1 MLKKH
6 FVSGFISVFFLR
18 ERKRE
23 RERERMRAKSRRQK
37 WMSVFVKRHQD
48 KFVCLILF
56 LLTMLMF
63 MRGSGNDD
71 DATSRRNRVLEAEAA
86 RWSNIVTDLTSKL
99 EDLERNSGISS
110 TKRDDVKDVKIYVYD
125 LPKAYNEEILKA
137 HPSCGPNADITWETK
152 YATEVY
158 IHQRLLKSQY
168 RTTNPEEA
176 DLFYVPVYHACYLHA
191 RATKFTKAYQL
202 IRLAHDHIQTKF
214 PFWNRTMGRDHVW
227 TFAHDMGGCVAPY
240 EELRHS
246 IWITTTGEMLNRK
259 KAFERYTKMYVVET
273 VNFITHILCIT
284 QLYQSNSATL
294 KMHTSTF
301 SNINTRE
308 HHARSQVRSNIFVRS
323 RFLETVLLR
332 LERCCYATVR
342 AVRANV
348 SVYGVSVYG
357 VVSCQ
362 PRKK

>member
-1 MLKKH
+1 MCRKSPSQRFHLLP
-6 FVSGFISVFFLR
+6 VFFLR
-18 ERKRE
+18 EK
-23 RERERMRAKSRRQK
+23 RERERMRVKSRRQR
-37 WMSVFVKRHQD
+37 WTSVFVKRHQD

-56 LLTMLMF
+56 LLTMLLF
-63 MRGSGNDD
+63 MRGSGND

-110 TKRDDVKDVKIYVYD
+110 TKRDDTKDVKIYVYD

-259 KAFERYTKMYVVET
+259 KAFERYTKMYVVFERRYSGLS
-273 VNFITHILCIT
+273 ILSLSYIIR
-284 QLYQSNSATL
+284 
-294 KMHTSTF
+294 TSL
-301 SNINTRE
+301 E

-342 AVRANV
+342 
-348 SVYGVSVYG
+348 GVQSYLYLTL
-357 VVSCQ
+357 SREYHCDH
-362 PRKK
+362 